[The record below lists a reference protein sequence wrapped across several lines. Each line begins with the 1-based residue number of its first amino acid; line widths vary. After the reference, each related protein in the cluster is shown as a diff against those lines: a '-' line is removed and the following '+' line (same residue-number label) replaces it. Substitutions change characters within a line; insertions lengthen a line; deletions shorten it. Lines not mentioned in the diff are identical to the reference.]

1 MSEKVGSDQERLWN
15 WISRLTR
22 NQLKMTPFKFRVVLC
37 RIRLF
42 PILISKIK
50 WLLLE
55 LPLHL
60 RFFLRNFRSHC
71 NWTFSKLEPLIAL
84 NGQNT
89 KLNSFPVS
97 NPDGYNCR
105 IQVLDE
111 PHYSRAGQVYPQL
124 FDCEFDPGSIW
135 YEHNGGKLLKND
147 MVKMRVFLLA
157 ANHTIEQGKKSQKFS
172 KISKFSFLKT

>member
-1 MSEKVGSDQERLWN
+1 M
-15 WISRLTR
+15 
-22 NQLKMTPFKFRVVLC
+22 
-37 RIRLF
+37 
-42 PILISKIK
+42 
-50 WLLLE
+50 
-55 LPLHL
+55 
-60 RFFLRNFRSHC
+60 
-71 NWTFSKLEPLIAL
+71 EPLIAL

-105 IQVLDE
+105 IQVLEE
-111 PHYSRAGQVYPQL
+111 PHYSRAGQVYPKL

-157 ANHTIEQGKKSQKFS
+157 ANHTIEQGIKFQKSQKWRDSDFIPKIFKIFEFS
-172 KISKFSFLKT
+172 NFDGLMLLSSFLTLIFDA

>member
-1 MSEKVGSDQERLWN
+1 M
-15 WISRLTR
+15 
-22 NQLKMTPFKFRVVLC
+22 
-37 RIRLF
+37 
-42 PILISKIK
+42 
-50 WLLLE
+50 
-55 LPLHL
+55 
-60 RFFLRNFRSHC
+60 
-71 NWTFSKLEPLIAL
+71 EPLIAL

-105 IQVLDE
+105 IQVLEE

-157 ANHTIEQGKKSQKFS
+157 ANHTIEQGKKFKKTKNGENQTLFRKFV
-172 KISKFSFLKT
+172 KF